1 MIYEESAGIILLLIF
16 TQRER
21 MLIPLPSSFHLETS
35 PLRAIIL
42 NVKNKNLN
50 PKVKIKTLSEKNN
63 NSTQKAKKKKTKT
76 NFYKKK
82 GIKMLLNVSS
92 QIYL

>member
-50 PKVKIKTLSEKNN
+50 LKVKIKNLFENIIIQPKKPNKM
-63 NSTQKAKKKKTKT
+63 NSD
-76 NFYKKK
+76 
-82 GIKMLLNVSS
+82 
-92 QIYL
+92 